1 MSIDYKWQSNGGFLL
16 DGTGDIASTQ
26 SPMETAIDM
35 VRTRLKAT
43 LKAWKL
49 YQIGAGL
56 DTFIGNSSS
65 AEAETAIQRQVL
77 GALSK
82 NYLPSGTFD
91 VRTLRLGGTIQ
102 VYVYIS
108 DKLIAQAEV
117 PLQAGT

>member
-1 MSIDYKWQSNGGFLL
+1 MSIDYKWQSNGGLLL